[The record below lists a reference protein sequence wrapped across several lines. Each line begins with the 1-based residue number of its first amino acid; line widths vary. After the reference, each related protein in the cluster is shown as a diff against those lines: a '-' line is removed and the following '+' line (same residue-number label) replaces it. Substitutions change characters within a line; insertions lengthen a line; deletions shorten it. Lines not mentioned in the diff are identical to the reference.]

1 MRNIKNFSYNF
12 IKYFAMSLAFTLI
25 SFLFRSCEVKA
36 EVISYTT
43 DFSGKSVQN
52 SMYADFKINDGPM
65 GYGTGNIIGTFMSYA
80 LNGGWDFIRSIAV
93 LDSNGNE
100 FVCNIGTYVIDGNNQ
115 QIGSFTCP
123 VDTAHKLTKI
133 RFRKG
138 DTSTM
143 IQILL
148 GSQRVSFVQSETYAI
163 INGLIGKDYTD
174 LLEIYHIIDSKTS
187 DILNAITTN
196 NSNLTNGLNDIN
208 DSVKEGNKIQQDT
221 NNTIKS
227 DEVDT
232 STGNSFFNNFSNN
245 GHGLTGVI
253 NAPLSFI
260 QSLSNSSCSSVS
272 VTIPFVNEKFNL
284 PCFSS
289 FYKENFNAVYTIYQV
304 VITALVGYWV
314 CVKIY
319 AMVKG
324 FKDPTD
330 DRIEVMD
337 L

>member
-12 IKYFAMSLAFTLI
+12 IKYFAMGLAFTLI
-25 SFLFRSCEVKA
+25 SFLFRSCEVNA
-36 EVISYTT
+36 QAFSPTYRGVEIADVNGRATSWHSSVTPTGRSGISFYSFQQNNDSTAYAYRFKIT
-43 DFSGKSVQN
+43 DNFHWNFGKSVV
-52 SMYADFKINDGPM
+52 SGYAFCQSHTESGMDL
-65 GYGTGNIIGTFMSYA
+65 YGC
-80 LNGGWDFIRSIAV
+80 DAV
-93 LDSNGNE
+93 TLVSE
-100 FVCNIGTYVIDGNNQ
+100 VQEKVSCTIEQKEQVTRFVCNSTPNFVVDYVELNMSYPADPYSITGVGAMSID
-115 QIGSFTCP
+115 P
-123 VDTAHKLTKI
+123 
-133 RFRKG
+133 
-138 DTSTM
+138 DTS
-143 IQILL
+143 Q
-148 GSQRVSFVQSETYAI
+148 AI
-163 INGLIGKDYTD
+163 VDSNK
-174 LLEIYHIIDSKTS
+174 EI
-187 DILNAITTN
+187 
-196 NSNLTNGLNDIN
+196 
-208 DSVKEGNKIQQDT
+208 KEGIDRGNQIQQDT

>member
-25 SFLFRSCEVKA
+25 SFLFRSCEVNA
-36 EVISYTT
+36 QAFSPTYRGVEVTNQRGAAISWDTSITPTGRSGISFYSFRKNNDVNAYSYRFKIT
-43 DFSGKSVQN
+43 DNFHWNFGKSIVSGYAFCQSHTETGMDLYGCDSITLVSEVQERIPCSIEQKEQVSRFSCN
-52 SMYADFKINDGPM
+52 STDNF
-65 GYGTGNIIGTFMSYA
+65 
-80 LNGGWDFIRSIAV
+80 
-93 LDSNGNE
+93 
-100 FVCNIGTYVIDGNNQ
+100 VIDY
-115 QIGSFTCP
+115 
-123 VDTAHKLTKI
+123 VE
-133 RFRKG
+133 
-138 DTSTM
+138 
-143 IQILL
+143 L
-148 GSQRVSFVQSETYAI
+148 GFSYPADPYSITGVGAMSI
-163 INGLIGKDYTD
+163 DYD
-174 LLEIYHIIDSKTS
+174 PSKSIIDS
-187 DILNAITTN
+187 N
-196 NSNLTNGLNDIN
+196 
-208 DSVKEGNKIQQDT
+208 KEIKDGVDRGNQIQQDT

-289 FYKENFNAVYTIYQV
+289 IYKENFNVAYTIYQV

>member
-12 IKYFAMSLAFTLI
+12 IKYLAMGLAFTLI
-25 SFLFRSCEVKA
+25 SFLFRSCEVNAQGFFPTYNGIELANSKGDA
-36 EVISYTT
+36 IHWISAGSISYGGRSGIEFYTYKRSNDVNT
-43 DFSGKSVQN
+43 YAYRWNVSQNFKLDLGKGIFSGYAFYQSHTETGQDIYGVDGVSLVSTIGERIPCTIENSDQITKYSCSVSSGFILDYIEIN
-52 SMYADFKINDGPM
+52 SSYYADPYGVVGISSMFIDNDP
-65 GYGTGNIIGTFMSYA
+65 
-80 LNGGWDFIRSIAV
+80 
-93 LDSNGNE
+93 
-100 FVCNIGTYVIDGNNQ
+100 
-115 QIGSFTCP
+115 
-123 VDTAHKLTKI
+123 
-133 RFRKG
+133 
-138 DTSTM
+138 
-143 IQILL
+143 
-148 GSQRVSFVQSETYAI
+148 SQA
-163 INGLIGKDYTD
+163 
-174 LLEIYHIIDSKTS
+174 IIDS
-187 DILNAITTN
+187 N
-196 NSNLTNGLNDIN
+196 NQIKDGIDR
-208 DSVKEGNKIQQDT
+208 GNSIQQDT
-221 NNTIKS
+221 NDTIKS
-227 DEVDT
+227 DDVDT
-232 STGNSFFNNFSNN
+232 SSGNSFFNTFQNN

-260 QSLSNSSCSSVS
+260 QSLSNSSCSPVS
-272 VTIPFVNEKFNL
+272 VTIPFVNETFKL